1 MNLVG
6 AKFEPIKS
14 ALYRFTGDSVSSEGV
29 LNLPMELGTHPCQHI
44 QSVNFVVVD
53 CPSSYNAIIGRPTL
67 NAIRAVTST
76 YHLLVKFPTVGGIG
90 VLKGDQQ
97 ESRDIY
103 EAANRPSN
111 VHRVN
116 IIETPGGGVATRP
129 PATIMIGNIEVKLNQ
144 VRKFDELDP
153 REPSMEQHGEPVE
166 ELEEIPLFED
176 DLTKT
181 CKIGSSLTGQLRTD
195 LINFLRDHRDVFAWS
210 HEDMPGID
218 PKVIV
223 HRLNIDP
230 SFRPVKQKRR
240 TFNAERYMAI
250 NTEVDKLLKADFI
263 REANYPE
270 WIANVVLVKKA
281 NGNWRV
287 CVDFTDLNK
296 ACPKDSFPLPRI
308 DQLVDA
314 TAGHELL
321 SFMDAY
327 SGYNQIRMH
336 QPDQE
341 HTAFLTDQGL
351 YCYKVMPFGLKNAG
365 ATYQRLVN
373 KMFKQQIG
381 RTMEVYVDDMLVKS
395 LKADKHIDNLRES
408 FEVLREYKM
417 KLNPAKC
424 AFGVTSGKFLG
435 FMVNHRGI
443 EANPAKIQALLDM
456 ESPRKVKEVQSLTGR
471 VAALNRFISRA
482 TDKCQPF
489 FRALRK
495 GKDFSWTAECEQS
508 FQELKTYLGRPPL
521 LSKPQEGESLIL
533 YLAVSKGAV
542 SSALIREEEG
552 VQWPIYYTSKS
563 LLDAETRYPEVE
575 KLALALMIAARKLR
589 PYFQAHTIIVPTKFP
604 LKQILQKPD
613 TSGRLAKWSI
623 ELGEFDILF
632 KPRTAI
638 KGQAL
643 ADFIAEFTY
652 QPTSL
657 ESAKELVPSP
667 SSLWHLYVDGSSTDN
682 CSGAGVILVS
692 PEKVRL
698 INSEYQAK
706 GEKMA
711 SYLEKAKELLG
722 QFDTVTITQIPRNEN
737 TNADALARLA
747 TGLEDSLLK
756 TVPLE
761 ILDEPS
767 IDKHQQVDAI
777 SDKPTWMDPII
788 AYLRDGTLPQ
798 DKFEARRLRYRS
810 ARYFLDKD
818 KLRKRS
824 FSSPSLTC
832 LNEDQANMWKPFKW
846 SSTGTQSTPTGI
858 LLAYHPSRLTRLFAI
873 DYYTKWVEAEA
884 LAKITE
890 QNVTNFIWKHII
902 CRFGIPRELVS
913 DHGTQFENERLRA
926 TCRNLGITK
935 IFSSP
940 AHPKSNGQVEAV
952 NKTIKYTLKKK
963 LEKSKGAWV
972 DELPLVLWSYRTS
985 FRTTTGE
992 TPFSLAYGVD
1002 AVVPVELGIP
1012 TFRIEN
1018 FTEEDNDVLLALA
1031 SDLLEEKRDKAQLRA
1046 TALQQTVARHY
1057 NSKVK
1062 LRRFTKGDLVI
1073 RRIFLNTKEK
1083 GVGVLGPNWEGPYR
1097 VRAILRSGTYELETL
1112 GGRVLANPWN
1122 AEHLKKYYQ

>member
-1 MNLVG
+1 
-6 AKFEPIKS
+6 
-14 ALYRFTGDSVSSEGV
+14 
-29 LNLPMELGTHPCQHI
+29 
-44 QSVNFVVVD
+44 
-53 CPSSYNAIIGRPTL
+53 
-67 NAIRAVTST
+67 
-76 YHLLVKFPTVGGIG
+76 
-90 VLKGDQQ
+90 
-97 ESRDIY
+97 
-103 EAANRPSN
+103 
-111 VHRVN
+111 
-116 IIETPGGGVATRP
+116 
-129 PATIMIGNIEVKLNQ
+129 
-144 VRKFDELDP
+144 
-153 REPSMEQHGEPVE
+153 
-166 ELEEIPLFED
+166 
-176 DLTKT
+176 
-181 CKIGSSLTGQLRTD
+181 
-195 LINFLRDHRDVFAWS
+195 
-210 HEDMPGID
+210 
-218 PKVIV
+218 
-223 HRLNIDP
+223 
-230 SFRPVKQKRR
+230 
-240 TFNAERYMAI
+240 
-250 NTEVDKLLKADFI
+250 
-263 REANYPE
+263 
-270 WIANVVLVKKA
+270 
-281 NGNWRV
+281 
-287 CVDFTDLNK
+287 
-296 ACPKDSFPLPRI
+296 
-308 DQLVDA
+308 
-314 TAGHELL
+314 
-321 SFMDAY
+321 
-327 SGYNQIRMH
+327 
-336 QPDQE
+336 
-341 HTAFLTDQGL
+341 
-351 YCYKVMPFGLKNAG
+351 
-365 ATYQRLVN
+365 
-373 KMFKQQIG
+373 
-381 RTMEVYVDDMLVKS
+381 MLVKS

-533 YLAVSKGAV
+533 YLAISKGAV

-643 ADFIAEFTY
+643 ADFIAEFKY

-682 CSGAGVILVS
+682 
-692 PEKVRL
+692 
-698 INSEYQAK
+698 
-706 GEKMA
+706 
-711 SYLEKAKELLG
+711 
-722 QFDTVTITQIPRNEN
+722 
-737 TNADALARLA
+737 
-747 TGLEDSLLK
+747 
-756 TVPLE
+756 
-761 ILDEPS
+761 
-767 IDKHQQVDAI
+767 
-777 SDKPTWMDPII
+777 
-788 AYLRDGTLPQ
+788 
-798 DKFEARRLRYRS
+798 
-810 ARYFLDKD
+810 
-818 KLRKRS
+818 
-824 FSSPSLTC
+824 FSSP
-832 LNEDQANMWKPFKW
+832 WPFAKW
-846 SSTGTQSTPTGI
+846 GIDLIGPLPTARGQ
-858 LLAYHPSRLTRLFAI
+858 LKYAVVAI

-913 DHGTQFENERLRA
+913 DHGTQFENERLRS

-963 LEKSKGAWV
+963 LEKSKGVWV

-1046 TALQQTVARHY
+1046 TVLQQTVARHY
-1057 NSKVK
+1057 NSKVR
-1062 LRRFTKGDLVI
+1062 LRRFTKGDLVL

-1097 VRAILRSGTYELETL
+1097 VRAVLRTGTYELETL

>member
-1 MNLVG
+1 
-6 AKFEPIKS
+6 
-14 ALYRFTGDSVSSEGV
+14 
-29 LNLPMELGTHPCQHI
+29 
-44 QSVNFVVVD
+44 
-53 CPSSYNAIIGRPTL
+53 
-67 NAIRAVTST
+67 
-76 YHLLVKFPTVGGIG
+76 
-90 VLKGDQQ
+90 
-97 ESRDIY
+97 
-103 EAANRPSN
+103 
-111 VHRVN
+111 
-116 IIETPGGGVATRP
+116 
-129 PATIMIGNIEVKLNQ
+129 
-144 VRKFDELDP
+144 
-153 REPSMEQHGEPVE
+153 
-166 ELEEIPLFED
+166 
-176 DLTKT
+176 
-181 CKIGSSLTGQLRTD
+181 
-195 LINFLRDHRDVFAWS
+195 
-210 HEDMPGID
+210 
-218 PKVIV
+218 
-223 HRLNIDP
+223 
-230 SFRPVKQKRR
+230 
-240 TFNAERYMAI
+240 
-250 NTEVDKLLKADFI
+250 
-263 REANYPE
+263 
-270 WIANVVLVKKA
+270 
-281 NGNWRV
+281 
-287 CVDFTDLNK
+287 
-296 ACPKDSFPLPRI
+296 
-308 DQLVDA
+308 
-314 TAGHELL
+314 
-321 SFMDAY
+321 
-327 SGYNQIRMH
+327 
-336 QPDQE
+336 
-341 HTAFLTDQGL
+341 
-351 YCYKVMPFGLKNAG
+351 
-365 ATYQRLVN
+365 
-373 KMFKQQIG
+373 
-381 RTMEVYVDDMLVKS
+381 
-395 LKADKHIDNLRES
+395 
-408 FEVLREYKM
+408 
-417 KLNPAKC
+417 
-424 AFGVTSGKFLG
+424 
-435 FMVNHRGI
+435 
-443 EANPAKIQALLDM
+443 M

-495 GKDFSWTAECEQS
+495 GKDFSWTAD
-508 FQELKTYLGRPPL
+508 
-521 LSKPQEGESLIL
+521 
-533 YLAVSKGAV
+533 
-542 SSALIREEEG
+542 SALIREEEG

-589 PYFQAHTIIVPTKFP
+589 PYFQAHTII
-604 LKQILQKPD
+604 
-613 TSGRLAKWSI
+613 
-623 ELGEFDILF
+623 FDILF

-652 QPTSL
+652 QPTNL
-657 ESAKELVPSP
+657 ELAKELVPSP

-698 INSEYQAK
+698 SCALRFRFKATNNQAEYEALLAGLRLAKEVSARHLLIYSDSQLIVNQVNSEYQAK

-832 LNEDQANMWKPFKW
+832 LNEDQAKYVLQEVHEGVCGNH
-846 SSTGTQSTPTGI
+846 SSG
-858 LLAYHPSRLTRLFAI
+858 R
-873 DYYTKWVEAEA
+873 A
-884 LAKITE
+884 LAHKVLRQGCYWPTIQADSLAFVQKCDKCQRFSTIPHQPPE
-890 QNVTNFIWKHII
+890 KLTPVSSPWPFAKWGIDLIGPLPTARGQLK
-902 CRFGIPRELVS
+902 FGIPRELVS
-913 DHGTQFENERLRA
+913 DHGTQFENERLRS
-926 TCRNLGITK
+926 TCQNLGITK
-935 IFSSP
+935 FFSSP
-940 AHPKSNGQVEAV
+940 AHPK
-952 NKTIKYTLKKK
+952 I
-963 LEKSKGAWV
+963 
-972 DELPLVLWSYRTS
+972 LWSYRTS

-1002 AVVPVELGIP
+1002 AVVPVKLGIP

-1031 SDLLEEKRDKAQLRA
+1031 SDLLEEKHDKAQLRA
-1046 TALQQTVARHY
+1046 TALQQTVVRHY
-1057 NSKVK
+1057 NSKVR
-1062 LRRFTKGDLVI
+1062 LRRFTKGDLVL

-1097 VRAILRSGTYELETL
+1097 VRAILRTGTYELETL

>member
-14 ALYRFTGDSVSSEGV
+14 ALYGFTGDSVSSEGV

-195 LINFLRDHRDVFAWS
+195 LINFLRDHRD
-210 HEDMPGID
+210 DM
-218 PKVIV
+218 
-223 HRLNIDP
+223 
-230 SFRPVKQKRR
+230 
-240 TFNAERYMAI
+240 
-250 NTEVDKLLKADFI
+250 
-263 REANYPE
+263 NYLAS
-270 WIANVVLVKKA
+270 WTL
-281 NGNWRV
+281 
-287 CVDFTDLNK
+287 TL
-296 ACPKDSFPLPRI
+296 
-308 DQLVDA
+308 A
-314 TAGHELL
+314 TIKFE
-321 SFMDAY
+321 S
-327 SGYNQIRMH
+327 
-336 QPDQE
+336 
-341 HTAFLTDQGL
+341 
-351 YCYKVMPFGLKNAG
+351 
-365 ATYQRLVN
+365 TYQRLVN

-471 VAALNRFISRA
+471 
-482 TDKCQPF
+482 
-489 FRALRK
+489 
-495 GKDFSWTAECEQS
+495 CEQS

-698 INSEYQAK
+698 SCALRFRFKATNNQAEYEALLAGLRLAKEVSARHLLIYSDSQLIVNQVNSEYQAK

-832 LNEDQANMWKPFKW
+832 LNEDQAKYVLQEGYYWPTIQADSLAFVQKCDKCQRFSTIPHQPPEELTPVSSPWPFAKW
-846 SSTGTQSTPTGI
+846 GIDLIGPLPTARGQ
-858 LLAYHPSRLTRLFAI
+858 LKYAVVAI

>member
-14 ALYRFTGDSVSSEGV
+14 ALYGFTGDSVSSEGV

-181 CKIGSSLTGQLRTD
+181 YKIGSSLTGQLPTD
-195 LINFLRDHRDVFAWS
+195 LINFLR
-210 HEDMPGID
+210 
-218 PKVIV
+218 
-223 HRLNIDP
+223 
-230 SFRPVKQKRR
+230 
-240 TFNAERYMAI
+240 
-250 NTEVDKLLKADFI
+250 
-263 REANYPE
+263 
-270 WIANVVLVKKA
+270 
-281 NGNWRV
+281 
-287 CVDFTDLNK
+287 
-296 ACPKDSFPLPRI
+296 
-308 DQLVDA
+308 
-314 TAGHELL
+314 
-321 SFMDAY
+321 
-327 SGYNQIRMH
+327 
-336 QPDQE
+336 
-341 HTAFLTDQGL
+341 
-351 YCYKVMPFGLKNAG
+351 

-381 RTMEVYVDDMLVKS
+381 KTMEVYVDDMLVKS
-395 LKADKHIDNLRES
+395 LKADEHINNLRES

-424 AFGVTSGKFLG
+424 AFGVTLGKFLG

-443 EANPAKIQALLDM
+443 EANPAKIQALLNM

-521 LSKPQEGESLIL
+521 LSKPQEGELLIL

-632 KPRTAI
+632 KPP
-638 KGQAL
+638 
-643 ADFIAEFTY
+643 EFTY

-692 PEKVRL
+692 PEKMRL
-698 INSEYQAK
+698 SCALHFRFKATNNQAEYEALLAGLRLAKEVSARHLLIYSDSQLIVNQVNSEYQAK

-761 ILDEPS
+761 ILVEPS

-777 SDKPTWMDPII
+777 SDKPTWMDPIV

-798 DKFEARRLRYRS
+798 DKFEAH
-810 ARYFLDKD
+810 KD

-832 LNEDQANMWKPFKW
+832 LNEDQAKYVLQEVHEGVCGNHSSGRALAHKVLRQGYYWPTIQADSLAFVQKCDKYQRFSTIPHQPPEELTPVSSPWPFAKW
-846 SSTGTQSTPTGI
+846 GIDLIGPLPTARGQ
-858 LLAYHPSRLTRLFAI
+858 LKYAVVTI

-913 DHGTQFENERLRA
+913 DHGTQFENERLRS

-940 AHPKSNGQVEAV
+940 THPKSNGQVEAV

-963 LEKSKGAWV
+963 LEKSKGA
-972 DELPLVLWSYRTS
+972 
-985 FRTTTGE
+985 
-992 TPFSLAYGVD
+992 
-1002 AVVPVELGIP
+1002 
-1012 TFRIEN
+1012 
-1018 FTEEDNDVLLALA
+1018 
-1031 SDLLEEKRDKAQLRA
+1031 
-1046 TALQQTVARHY
+1046 
-1057 NSKVK
+1057 
-1062 LRRFTKGDLVI
+1062 
-1073 RRIFLNTKEK
+1073 
-1083 GVGVLGPNWEGPYR
+1083 
-1097 VRAILRSGTYELETL
+1097 
-1112 GGRVLANPWN
+1112 
-1122 AEHLKKYYQ
+1122 

>member
-14 ALYRFTGDSVSSEGV
+14 ALYGFTGDSVSSEGV

-116 IIETPGGGVATRP
+116 IIEAPGGGVATRP

-181 CKIGSSLTGQLRTD
+181 S
-195 LINFLRDHRDVFAWS
+195 
-210 HEDMPGID
+210 
-218 PKVIV
+218 
-223 HRLNIDP
+223 
-230 SFRPVKQKRR
+230 
-240 TFNAERYMAI
+240 
-250 NTEVDKLLKADFI
+250 
-263 REANYPE
+263 
-270 WIANVVLVKKA
+270 
-281 NGNWRV
+281 
-287 CVDFTDLNK
+287 
-296 ACPKDSFPLPRI
+296 
-308 DQLVDA
+308 
-314 TAGHELL
+314 
-321 SFMDAY
+321 
-327 SGYNQIRMH
+327 
-336 QPDQE
+336 
-341 HTAFLTDQGL
+341 
-351 YCYKVMPFGLKNAG
+351 
-365 ATYQRLVN
+365 TYQRLVN

-381 RTMEVYVDDMLVKS
+381 KTMEVYVDDMLVKS
-395 LKADKHIDNLRES
+395 LKADEHINNLRES

-443 EANPAKIQALLDM
+443 EANPAKIQALLNM
-456 ESPRKVKEVQSLTGR
+456 ESPRKVKEVQR
-471 VAALNRFISRA
+471 
-482 TDKCQPF
+482 
-489 FRALRK
+489 
-495 GKDFSWTAECEQS
+495 KDFSWTAECEQS

-652 QPTSL
+652 QPTNL
-657 ESAKELVPSP
+657 ELAKELVPSP

-698 INSEYQAK
+698 SCALRFRFKATNNQAEYEALLAGLRLAKEVSARHLLIYSDSQLIVNQVNSEYQAK

-832 LNEDQANMWKPFKW
+832 LNEDQAKYVLQEGYYWPTIQADSLAFVQKCDKCQRFSTIPHQPPEELTPVSSPWPFAKW
-846 SSTGTQSTPTGI
+846 GIDLIGPLPTARGQ
-858 LLAYHPSRLTRLFAI
+858 LKYAVVAI

-913 DHGTQFENERLRA
+913 DHGTQFENERLRS

-1018 FTEEDNDVLLALA
+1018 FTEENNDVLLALA